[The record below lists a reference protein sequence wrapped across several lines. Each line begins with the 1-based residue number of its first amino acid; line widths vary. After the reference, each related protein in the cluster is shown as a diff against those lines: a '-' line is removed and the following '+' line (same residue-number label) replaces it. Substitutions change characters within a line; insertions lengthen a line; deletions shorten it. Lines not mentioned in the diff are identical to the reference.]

1 MGSKIFA
8 LLICATSLSFAK
20 ETNSQKYK
28 VYILQ
33 PGDTLSELLQREN
46 YAPLWGNGAWVE
58 RTLEANHLTM
68 DSVKEIKKGMPII
81 LPTDKDINKP
91 FNNNVLTNM
100 VKDDVKVAQA
110 ATIQTG
116 IFAHKISKHQNY
128 SMNFGYFYRD
138 IGTSRN
144 TIDSG
149 ENFNLSLLYNDK
161 KNDNFFGF
169 NANPTAELGVQA
181 HGSNYTSDNVL
192 NFQPTYFINSSLLF
206 NKNDTI
212 SMGPNLRLENSSKAE
227 LDNEDISVR
236 RDSLL
241 WIGLEG
247 LARYEK
253 NNINYNFK
261 GQIQTLAAAQNTADF
276 NNLQGYRAGVE
287 MEFNLLNNYYMGI
300 FNTREV
306 YGNSLT
312 QNIIQT
318 GINLRYILE

>member
-1 MGSKIFA
+1 MGSKILA

-20 ETNSQKYK
+20 EINSQKYR

-46 YAPLWGNGAWVE
+46 YAPLWGKGAWVE
-58 RTLEANHLTM
+58 RTLEANHLSM
-68 DSVKEIKKGMPII
+68 ESVKEIKKGMPII

-91 FNNNVLTNM
+91 FNNTVLTNM

-138 IGTSRN
+138 IGTRKN

-149 ENFNLSLLYNDK
+149 ENFNISLLYNDK
-161 KNDNFFGF
+161 KNEDFFGID
-169 NANPTAELGVQA
+169 ANPTAEIGVQA
-181 HGSNYTSDNVL
+181 HGANYSAGSVF
-192 NFQPTYFINSSLLF
+192 NFQPTVFMNSSLMF
-206 NKNDTI
+206 KKDDTV
-212 SMGPNLRLENSSKAE
+212 SLGPNVRIENSSKAE
-227 LDNEDISVR
+227 LENDDIAVR

-241 WIGLEG
+241 WLGIEG
-247 LARYEK
+247 LAHYER
-253 NNINYNFK
+253 NNVLYNFK
-261 GQIQTLAAAQNTADF
+261 GQIQTLAAAQNY
-276 NNLQGYRAGVE
+276 NGYENLNGYRAGVE
-287 MEFNLLNNYYMGI
+287 LEMNLLNNYYMGF

-306 YGNSLT
+306 YRNSLT